1 MKIKVI
7 LNGGM
12 KSCCQTYP
20 SDMIRKALKGW
31 FKDDEGIETEVVDKM
46 ENDIQLDSLASL
58 AHQYFGDNI
67 YPIVYVGDV
76 LAAVGNLPDS
86 NILHKMVQNPDRI
99 AITEQD
105 ILEAA
110 KRHGVAVEA

>member
-7 LNGGM
+7 LNGGL

-20 SDMIRKALKGW
+20 TDMIRTALQGW
-31 FKDDEGIETEVVDKM
+31 FKTDENIETEVVDKN
-46 ENDIQLDSLASL
+46 ETNIQLDPLASR
-58 AHQYFGDNI
+58 AEQYFGDKI

-86 NILHKMVQNPDRI
+86 NILHKMVQNPDHI
-99 AITEQD
+99 GINEQD
-105 ILEAA
+105 ILAAA
-110 KRHGVAVEA
+110 KEHGVHIEE